1 MRCSKYIIMVLLTV
15 AATCAWGQYNPASPA
30 EPGAPVRQYEL
41 TLEPATV
48 GSCSF
53 NLNAVTSQTEGTT
66 FWVQANAAANF
77 TFINW
82 TEDGEVISTA
92 NRFQYTMPS
101 HAVKLVAHYQ
111 YTPNAPGEPAEP
123 NIPAKPVYAPL
134 YLTAAPEAGGSFNI
148 TSGNNYEVGT
158 SVSVKANVASNF
170 KFVNWTQDGEVIST
184 SNPFN
189 YTMKAGEQANYIV
202 ANYSYEPGSP
212 AEPTQRLY
220 HKVYLQSNPAG
231 GGSFNV
237 ASGNEYEEGTQQT
250 FRANNSQWYT
260 FHCWTL
266 DGEEVSTNSTY
277 TFNIPTKDIT
287 LVAHFDYNYSPDSPK
302 EPGAPTTSEINIY
315 ALTMNGVR
323 GQTLNYPIYLEN
335 TSEVGDMTVVVRFP
349 EGFNVHTES
358 ATLAERAAGKT
369 LTVTHVDGNAYRF
382 DITGGTA
389 ITGSNGKL
397 FDLPVTIAADAVSGQ
412 SYDVT
417 LTNGARINSDNSM
430 TMVTMHSGYISVE
443 QEREDGLYASFIY
456 EKLQNRFKFTNQSS
470 DKAVEWTWNFGDGT
484 SSHEH
489 SPMHI
494 YEAAGSYEVTLEV
507 KGVTGTDMA
516 VMTVLV
522 NDKAT
527 WRVDGTLFLDTEQK
541 GVRYFTSAE
550 QLVDFMSASP
560 ISGNV
565 NVMVKAGET
574 FGCALDATNV
584 GRLQTIQSR
593 MVAEGYT
600 LTLLQNGEGEV
611 PVVGF
616 GNSSEAID
624 ADVVGLFTSFG
635 QNLVCS
641 NVSLQLW
648 GIGFN
653 PAEISGVTGQTVIS
667 GKETEVV
674 DFSPISTDLTFTWKT
689 VDAPASLSGYT
700 VSGTAGIGAMTIV
713 STAVDDVTMTYNVTA
728 KRGDEVFCTFD
739 HVVIVKPAL
748 VGIFS
753 DLKPAANTALES
765 TTVTLS
771 WKGIT
776 NAVYDVYLW
785 NAVNQRPATPMA
797 EGITETTFT
806 SANFCQDRKSY
817 KWQVVARNATQQI
830 ESNEMSFSVHLL
842 PNLHVTAINCGN
854 LEAGT
859 KATIS
864 WTVRNDGLGDVDA
877 QNWTDYL
884 WLVSD
889 VYGGTNQTSCKLL
902 TSVAN
907 FRALAAGEEYEES
920 VVVDLDE
927 DKYGSFY
934 LLVASDMSTVTQ
946 IEWDKVGGSIVNPY
960 QPVANP
966 GDGEYAYL
974 FATTTA
980 TGNKVAE
987 QGETTTRSDNFF
999 YKKVEIAMPQMNDE
1013 NWNILKQAYA
1023 EMGNGNGWTN
1033 TWDFNVERHT
1043 VQTLP
1048 GVAMH
1053 GGKVVSIN
1061 LSNNGLTGA
1070 FPFTL
1075 LTLPALETLNVSENE
1090 LTGDIGEGM
1099 ENLLA
1104 GHEGFTSV
1112 LRAVNISE
1120 NNLSGNIG
1128 TFALPLTGLE
1138 TLYASDNALS
1148 DVEPVINEYVTTLTL
1163 GNQTVDKVVV
1173 MDVYERDPAAIWAQ
1187 IPTIL
1192 LYDHEG
1198 QGYTDNIRLLCTD
1211 AETGWSMTI
1220 ECQED
1225 MVTIPKIFEGPVGK
1239 VIDAQVV
1246 DDEGTPTGNT
1256 LKVQFQRPDFIP
1268 GDVNGDGNVTMADA
1282 NAVVNYFLA
1291 DDKSGITNF
1300 NVKAADVNGDKAIT
1314 MADANAIVN
1323 MFLGQ

>member
-1 MRCSKYIIMVLLTV
+1 MRCFKYIIMVLLTV
-15 AATCAWGQYNPASPA
+15 AATGAWGQYNPASPA

-41 TLEPATV
+41 TLEADPV

-53 NLNAVTSQTEGTT
+53 NLNAVTSQTEGLT
-66 FWVQANAAANF
+66 FTVRANAAANF
-77 TFINW
+77 TFVNW
-82 TEDGEVISTA
+82 TENGEVISTT
-92 NRFQYTMPS
+92 NSFQYTMPS
-101 HAVKLVAHYQ
+101 HAVKLVAHYR
-111 YTPNAPGEPAEP
+111 YNPNAPGEPAEA

-134 YLTAAPEAGGSFNI
+134 YLTASPAAAGSFNI
-148 TSGNNYEVGT
+148 ASGNNYEVGT

-189 YTMKAGEQANYIV
+189 YTMKDGEDANRLV

-220 HKVYLQSNPAG
+220 HKVFLQADPVG

-260 FHCWTL
+260 FRCWTL

-287 LVAHFDYNYSPDSPK
+287 LVAHFDYNYNPGSPA
-302 EPGAPTTSEINIY
+302 EPGSPTASEINIY

-349 EGFNVHTES
+349 DGFTVQTES

-397 FDLPVTIAADAVSGQ
+397 FDLPVTIAADAEPGQ
-412 SYDVT
+412 NYDVT

-593 MVAEGYT
+593 MVTGGYT

-641 NVSLQLW
+641 NVNLQLW

-674 DFSPISTDLTFTWKT
+674 DFSPISTDLTFTWNT

-728 KRGDEVFCTFD
+728 KCGNEVFCTFT
-739 HVVIVKPAL
+739 HTITVRPAL
-748 VGIFS
+748 VGTFTT
-753 DLKPAANTALES
+753 LTPASSKVLDV
-765 TTVTLS
+765 TTVTLQ
-771 WKGIT
+771 WNQIA

-785 NAVNQRPATPMA
+785 NAANQRPSTPMA

-830 ESNEMSFSVHLL
+830 VSDEMTFSVYLL
-842 PNLHVTAINCGN
+842 PDLHVTGITVPSR

-859 KATIS
+859 KATIK
-864 WTVRNDGLGDVDA
+864 WTVRNDGQGSIDT
-877 QNWTDYL
+877 QKWTDRM
-884 WLVSD
+884 WIVPD
-889 VYGGTNQTSCKLL
+889 VYGGTNQTTCRRL
-902 TSVAN
+902 VAQECV
-907 FRALAAGEEYEES
+907 RTLASGEEYEATAE
-920 VVVDLDE
+920 VDLDE
-927 DKYGSFY
+927 TQYGNFY
-934 LLVASDMSTVTQ
+934 LLVSADMSSVTN
-946 IEWDKVGGSIVNPY
+946 IDWEKAGGAIVNPY
-960 QPVANP
+960 EPATA
-966 GDGEYAYL
+966 EYGYL
-974 FATTTA
+974 MATTES
-980 TGNKVAE
+980 GNNKVTE
-987 QGETTTRSDNFF
+987 QDETSVRSDNFF
-999 YKKVEIAMPQMNDE
+999 YVKVNIDMPQMNEED
-1013 NWNILKQAYA
+1013 WNTLQQAYS
-1023 EMGNGNGWTN
+1023 EMGSGEGWTN
-1033 TWDFNVERHT
+1033 AWDFNVERRT
-1043 VQTLP
+1043 VQSLP
-1048 GVAMH
+1048 GVAMR
-1053 GGKVVSIN
+1053 GGRVVSIN
-1061 LSNNGLTGA
+1061 LSNNGLTGG

-1075 LTLPALETLNVSENE
+1075 LTLPALETLNLSENQ

-1099 ENLLA
+1099 SLFAEAN
-1104 GHEGFTSV
+1104 EGFTSQ
-1112 LRAVNISE
+1112 LRAVNIAE
-1120 NNLSGNIG
+1120 NSFSGNIG
-1128 TFALPLTGLE
+1128 QFAQSLTELE
-1138 TLYASDNALS
+1138 TLYASDNKLAEVKPAIS
-1148 DVEPVINEYVTTLTL
+1148 ENVTTLTL
-1163 GNQTVDKVVV
+1163 ENQTIDNTVV
-1173 MDVYERDPAAIWAQ
+1173 MDVYERNAAVIWAQ
-1187 IPTIL
+1187 IPSVL
-1192 LYDHEG
+1192 LYNHET
-1198 QGYTDNIRLLCTD
+1198 QSYNDKISLLCSD
-1211 AETGWSMTI
+1211 DESDWGMTI
-1220 ECQED
+1220 DCQED
-1225 MVTIPKIFEGPVGK
+1225 KVTIPKVFLGPVGK
-1239 VIDAQVV
+1239 VLEAHVL
-1246 DDEGTPTGNT
+1246 DDEGVSTGST
-1256 LKVQFQRPDFIP
+1256 LKVKFVRPEFIP
-1268 GDVNGDGNVTMADA
+1268 GDVNNDGNVTMADA

-1291 DDKSGITNF
+1291 SDKPEGF
-1300 NVKAADVNGDKAIT
+1300 RVAAADVNRDGNIT